1 MNHAVT
7 SGCVDCDEDVA
18 VPASIQTCTV
28 FFVFVVLEYIAAVI
42 EDGASYGCETLWLT
56 CSAVREYSAER
67 GACDSQERSGE
78 VYWRK
83 LPTEKFQTVCA
94 WHESP

>member
-42 EDGASYGCETLWLT
+42 EDGASYGCETL
-56 CSAVREYSAER
+56 
-67 GACDSQERSGE
+67 
-78 VYWRK
+78 
-83 LPTEKFQTVCA
+83 
-94 WHESP
+94 